1 MGRRKRNSA
10 DFKREACGDAPGVGQ
25 MLEPQTRHSRCSGKV
40 LLALFMLLCFVV
52 TALRAQVTVGDEGT
66 ASLLE
71 TPEREAGDSQ
81 FIPIQTDSPRLTLT
95 TFLRLRDELE
105 QTILAVASKGRIRA
119 DHERL
124 LLLGDQFRALLNLSS
139 VPSASRREI
148 GSETMAFL
156 LDILGRIELPNLDD
170 VPDVDA
176 FADDAEPAIWRI
188 PQTPIRIVRI
198 AEGPRQGE
206 FLFSERTIRAA
217 RRFYRG
223 IESLPLRSSLGI
235 KSWSRTIPQLT
246 GPMIPLGVSTAMP
259 DGLKRLWLNTP
270 IWKVLAVLI
279 LAVLLVSVIKLFH
292 RVINRGE
299 TNNQTGLLLRRALTP
314 LAILVVVRIFESI
327 IAFEINVSG
336 AFSTIVD
343 RATTVVTYVAAVWL
357 FWLVVLLIFERV
369 IVLRELPE
377 ESFDTQFLRIGG
389 RALGIVGGV
398 IIIGIGAQ
406 ELGLPVYSI
415 VAGLGIGGLAVAL
428 AIRPTLE
435 NLIGGVMLYLD
446 QPVRVGDFCT
456 FGDKMGTI
464 ESIGVRSTKLRALD
478 RTMITVPNAALA
490 DMQLINWAK
499 CDRMLIT
506 TTIGLR
512 YETDPDQLRYV
523 LVKFR
528 EMLHAHPKI
537 DPETVRVRFAGY
549 GVSSL
554 DIGVRVYALTHEW
567 NEFHAIREDIYL
579 RMNDIVRKSGS
590 SFAFPSQTLYM
601 GRDGGLDS
609 ELGEAAIEEVQ
620 SWRRAGELPFPGL
633 STEKIE
639 QLEGTLDYPPQG
651 SVQIG
656 RSEKEVQEAPE
667 PLSAGRDTE
676 DADEPKR
683 PLDRGDR

>member
-299 TNNQTGLLLRRALTP
+299 TNNQTSLLLRRALTP

-415 VAGLGIGGLAVAL
+415 VAGLGIRGLAVAL

>member
-336 AFSTIVD
+336 TFSTIVD

-528 EMLHAHPKI
+528 EMLHAHPTI

>member
-1 MGRRKRNSA
+1 AG
-10 DFKREACGDAPGVGQ
+10 EG
-25 MLEPQTRHSRCSGKV
+25 
-40 LLALFMLLCFVV
+40 
-52 TALRAQVTVGDEGT
+52 GT

-71 TPEREAGDSQ
+71 TPEQETGDSQ
-81 FIPIQTDSPRLTLT
+81 FTPIRTDSPRLTLT
-95 TFLRLRDELE
+95 TFLQLRDDLE
-105 QTILAVASKGRIRA
+105 KTLLAVASKGRIRA

-176 FADDAEPAIWRI
+176 FADDAGPAVWRI

>member
-456 FGDKMGTI
+456 FEDKMGTI

>member
-25 MLEPQTRHSRCSGKV
+25 MLEPQTRHSRCIGKV

-683 PLDRGDR
+683 

>member
-1 MGRRKRNSA
+1 MIP
-10 DFKREACGDAPGVGQ
+10 PGV
-25 MLEPQTRHSRCSGKV
+25 P
-40 LLALFMLLCFVV
+40 
-52 TALRAQVTVGDEGT
+52 
-66 ASLLE
+66 
-71 TPEREAGDSQ
+71 
-81 FIPIQTDSPRLTLT
+81 
-95 TFLRLRDELE
+95 
-105 QTILAVASKGRIRA
+105 
-119 DHERL
+119 
-124 LLLGDQFRALLNLSS
+124 
-139 VPSASRREI
+139 
-148 GSETMAFL
+148 
-156 LDILGRIELPNLDD
+156 
-170 VPDVDA
+170 
-176 FADDAEPAIWRI
+176 
-188 PQTPIRIVRI
+188 
-198 AEGPRQGE
+198 
-206 FLFSERTIRAA
+206 
-217 RRFYRG
+217 
-223 IESLPLRSSLGI
+223 
-235 KSWSRTIPQLT
+235 
-246 GPMIPLGVSTAMP
+246 TAMP
-259 DGLKRLWLNTP
+259 DGLKRPWLNTP

-279 LAVLLVSVIKLFH
+279 LAVLIVSVIKLFH
-292 RVINRGE
+292 RAINRRE
-299 TNNQTGLLLRRALTP
+299 TESQQGFLLRRALTP

-327 IAFEINVSG
+327 IAFEINISG

-343 RATTVVTYVAAVWL
+343 RATTVVTYAAAVWL

-369 IVLRELPE
+369 IMFRELPQ
-377 ESFDTQFLRIGG
+377 ESFDTH
-389 RALGIVGGV
+389 
-398 IIIGIGAQ
+398 
-406 ELGLPVYSI
+406 SI

-446 QPVRVGDFCT
+446 QPARVGDFCT

-683 PLDRGDR
+683 PLDRRDR

>member
-683 PLDRGDR
+683 

>member
-1 MGRRKRNSA
+1 MGRRKRYSA
-10 DFKREACGDAPGVGQ
+10 EFKREACSDAPGVGQ

-40 LLALFMLLCFVV
+40 LLALFMLLCFVA
-52 TALRAQVTVGDEGT
+52 TAPRAQVTAGERGT

-71 TPEREAGDSQ
+71 TPEQETGDSQ
-81 FIPIQTDSPRLTLT
+81 FTPIRTDSPRLTLT
-95 TFLRLRDELE
+95 TFLQLRDDLE
-105 QTILAVASKGRIRA
+105 KTLLAVASEGRTGA
-119 DHERL
+119 DYERL

-156 LDILGRIELPNLDD
+156 LDILGRIKLPNLDN
-170 VPDVDA
+170 VPDVDT
-176 FADDAEPAIWRI
+176 FADDAGPAVCRI

-198 AEGPRQGE
+198 AEGQRQGE

-223 IESLPLRSSLGI
+223 IESLPLRSSAGI

-246 GPMIPLGVSTAMP
+246 GPLIPPGVLTAMP

-279 LAVLLVSVIKLFH
+279 LVVLLVSVIKLFH
-292 RVINRGE
+292 RAINRRE
-299 TNNQTGLLLRRALTP
+299 TKSQQGFLLRRALTP

-343 RATTVVTYVAAVWL
+343 HATTIVTYAAAVWL

-464 ESIGVRSTKLRALD
+464 ESIGVRSTKLRAPD
-478 RTMITVPNAALA
+478 RTVITVPNAALA
-490 DMQLINWAK
+490 DMQLINWEK
-499 CDRMLIT
+499 CDRLLIT

-512 YETDPDQLRYV
+512 YETDPDHLRYV

-549 GVSSL
+549 GASSL
-554 DIGVRVYALTHEW
+554 DICVRVYALTREW
-567 NEFHAIREDIYL
+567 NEFFAIREDIYL
-579 RMNDIVRKSGS
+579 RINDIVRKSGS
-590 SFAFPSQTLYM
+590 GLAM
-601 GRDGGLDS
+601 GRDDGLDS

-620 SWRRAGELPFPGL
+620 SWRRAGELPFPRL
-633 STEKIE
+633 STEKIG

-656 RSEKEVQEAPE
+656 RSGKEAPE
-667 PLSAGRDTE
+667 PLSGEGDTE